1 MNIRKNTDYSEMYEE
16 LSKLVAKD
24 ILQMELYCNIGR
36 AVCQR
41 VEKGAAVAAAEYL
54 SSRYP
59 DVRGFSPRNLRRIRD
74 FYRMYE
80 NEPKLMALTMELNW
94 TQNVVIMEADLTI
107 EQREWYMRAAKQF
120 KWSKTELFAHI
131 AACAHENII
140 LAADDECY
148 VWKEQ
153 KKCTVKVV
161 AIIAK
166 RMVCRFAEI
175 GRRLQLNQKVVR
187 RRRQWGVRHTKTRS
201 FLHRE
206 LKKTSFAM
214 DLQGWGGCLNT
225 HHSPGFVEIEC
236 GCGKG
241 MKCYSRS

>member
-59 DVRGFSPRNLRRIRD
+59 DVRGFSPRNLRRMRD

-140 LAADDECY
+140 LAADDECS

-153 KKCTVKVV
+153 KKCAVKDGS
-161 AIIAK
+161 IIVK
-166 RMVCRFAEI
+166 RMVCCFAEI
-175 GRRLQLNQKVVR
+175 GRRLQRNQKVVKR
-187 RRRQWGVRHTKTRS
+187 RCHWGVS
-201 FLHRE
+201 
-206 LKKTSFAM
+206 
-214 DLQGWGGCLNT
+214 
-225 HHSPGFVEIEC
+225 
-236 GCGKG
+236 
-241 MKCYSRS
+241 Y